1 MIERDELGL
10 SFPLGPSSKTLV
22 HRPLRKEINMALQ
35 KGERYRCPDQECGC
49 EIEVAKGAAP
59 GKGGN
64 MAPRCCCGK
73 EMQEVN

>member
-1 MIERDELGL
+1 
-10 SFPLGPSSKTLV
+10 
-22 HRPLRKEINMALQ
+22 MALQ

-49 EIEVAKGAAP
+49 EIEVTKGAAP

-73 EMQEVN
+73 EMQKVK